1 MKIYFF
7 GGTFDPPHK
16 GHMLIYQ
23 HCLNLCDKFI
33 FIPAKLSPG
42 KNKPLASCQQRLDM
56 LQILLKKNGNKLKT
70 IIDNYE
76 ISSKS
81 EISYTIDT
89 IIYLKNK
96 YPKSDLNMV
105 IGYDQYLS
113 INKWKNHLNIL
124 DNVNIVCFNRN
135 STNSKENIID
145 LRCNISSSQIRS
157 SIKTNKISNLDK
169 YIDNDVLSYIIENNI
184 YKN

>member
-33 FIPAKLSPG
+33 FMPANVSPG
-42 KNKPLASCQQRLDM
+42 KNKPFANNQQRLDM
-56 LQILLKKNGNKLKT
+56 LQILINKSENNLKT
-70 IIDNYE
+70 LIDDYE
-76 ISSKS
+76 ISKS

-89 IIYLKNK
+89 IFYLKNK
-96 YPKSDLNMV
+96 YPKCNLNMV
-105 IGYDQYLS
+105 IGYDQYKN
-113 INKWKNHLNIL
+113 INKWKNYINIL
-124 DNVNIVCFNRN
+124 NNVNVVCFNRN
-135 STNSKENIID
+135 SINSKENIID
-145 LRCNISSSQIRS
+145 FKCDISSSQIRS
-157 SIKTNKISNLDK
+157 SIKSNKIDNLDK
-169 YIDNDVLSYIIENNI
+169 YLDNDVLNYIIKNNM